1 MEKNKCEV
9 EGCKG
14 ELVSLYYK
22 VGTTWK
28 LVKRQQICPKCQTIY
43 FVSVVLRHH
52 IERETPGVN

>member
-9 EGCKG
+9 DGCKG

-22 VGTTWK
+22 AGTTWK
-28 LVKRQQICPKCQTIY
+28 LVKRQQVCPKCQTVY

-52 IERETPGVN
+52 IDKD